1 MLKKINSFKSFLII
15 WIAFILGAVHLLN
28 VSGIFVLSTP
38 DIRIFHL
45 MLMLSIL
52 FLNRPTFHKLENNI
66 VDNIFRFSLVVMCFI
81 SGFHMIF
88 SWEEIAMSGG
98 DTTSLDIFAGVVILF
113 LILEATR
120 RGIGLLLSI
129 ICLIFFTYPFYS
141 QFLGGVFYSKG
152 YSLERMSEFLTT
164 TSQGVYG
171 IPLGVSASYIILF
184 SIYGSFLS
192 QFGAGN
198 FFFKFAMRITK
209 NMHAASAKTA
219 VIFSTLLGMISGS
232 AAGNVAVTGTLTIP
246 MMKKEGYQNH
256 QAGAIEAVVSTGG
269 QIMPPVMG
277 AAAFIMAE
285 IIGKPYTEI
294 MKAGLLPA
302 LLFFA
307 STFFVVHF
315 QAKKNGLKPKKY
327 KDDGESTIMVLLN
340 GLQFIIPFLS
350 LIGMM
355 LYGYSPFKAS
365 FFSIIIL
372 LFLNILWNRRISFNF
387 LINCQKAIVEGTIN
401 IVPIAV
407 ACAAAGIIAGT
418 LGITGLGS
426 KISGLILTWSL
437 GIPILAL
444 FMTMV
449 VAIILGMGLPT
460 TAAYLILATVVAPA
474 LSEIGVPMLTA
485 HMFVFFFGCVSTIT
499 PPVALAAY
507 VAAGIAKA
515 NINKVGWTAFA
526 YGITCYILP
535 FIFFYSPA
543 LLLNDS
549 LYIILLSIIS
559 SLAGV
564 FCISLF
570 VIGFFKRELNLYFR
584 LFLCIAGIL
593 LLLQGYITDMLGAMI
608 LFIFLFFQYKIN
620 KIQN

>member
-52 FLNRPTFHKLENNI
+52 FLNKPTFHKLENNI
-66 VDNIFRFSLVVMCFI
+66 VDNIFRFSLVVMCFV

-315 QAKKNGLKPKKY
+315 QAKKSGLKPKKY

-549 LYIILLSIIS
+549 LYVILLSIIS
-559 SLAGV
+559 SLVGV

-620 KIQN
+620 KTQN

>member
-52 FLNRPTFHKLENNI
+52 FLNKPTFHKLENNI

>member
-52 FLNRPTFHKLENNI
+52 FLNKPTFHKLENNI

-315 QAKKNGLKPKKY
+315 QAKKSGLKPKKY

-549 LYIILLSIIS
+549 LYVILLSIIS
-559 SLAGV
+559 SLVGV

-620 KIQN
+620 KTQN

>member
-1 MLKKINSFKSFLII
+1 
-15 WIAFILGAVHLLN
+15 
-28 VSGIFVLSTP
+28 
-38 DIRIFHL
+38 
-45 MLMLSIL
+45 
-52 FLNRPTFHKLENNI
+52 
-66 VDNIFRFSLVVMCFI
+66 
-81 SGFHMIF
+81 MIF

-372 LFLNILWNRRISFNF
+372 LFLNILWNRKISFNF